1 MKFNVGP
8 IVKDHYATLRN
19 ARSGKV
25 RPLDYIQ
32 FGGLPLVVGVLVGL
46 KNVRLHESVSVGLL
60 TVTGLLTAF
69 LFQVM
74 LQATQR
80 ALDWADAPSPPSVAT
95 SRHAKF
101 MGEIAANAGYASLVS
116 ILACSMF
123 VVSSV
128 ASHTLLRIATAMGL
142 ALLLHL
148 GLALLMVMRRVYILT
163 IGRLRDAEAGV
174 DGAGSP
180 VASLERRRNSG

>member
-1 MKFNVGP
+1 
-8 IVKDHYATLRN
+8 
-19 ARSGKV
+19 
-25 RPLDYIQ
+25 
-32 FGGLPLVVGVLVGL
+32 
-46 KNVRLHESVSVGLL
+46 
-60 TVTGLLTAF
+60 
-69 LFQVM
+69 M